1 MRLAP
6 DRPPNFWRSLLIVIL
21 VALAYGGA
29 ARLLFPS
36 LGRPFHVV
44 SLAFIFFMPFALG
57 ALVCYLGYK
66 LDTPRA
72 FWYRS
77 APAYAI
83 LLGILGSYAVHLEA
97 LMCLVVAVPL
107 VFPATVLGGWGMH
120 LSLQKRCKDRLL
132 VPCLVLLPYA
142 VAPVEELWDM
152 PHETRVMR
160 NAVTIHATPEAI
172 WEQIHSVPAIQRD
185 ELPSQWIY
193 HLGFPRPIAATI
205 DRQGVGATRHATFE
219 RGVSFFEEVTRWDQ
233 PRKLSFTI
241 KADPGFIPHTA
252 FDEHIIVGGRFY
264 DVLDGTYEIEP
275 RTDGTCILHLSS
287 THRLSTRFNWYAG
300 WWSEWVMDQIQ
311 GSILDVIR
319 RRCEGSGRPSPR
331 PGHVGWEED
340 PAGGAGFTVPA
351 SAGLP
356 PRSPVPR

>member
-6 DRPPNFWRSLLIVIL
+6 HRPPNFWRSLLIVVIIAIGYAGL
-21 VALAYGGA
+21 

-36 LGRPFHVV
+36 LGKPFHVV
-44 SLAFIFFMPFALG
+44 SIAFIFVMPMAMG

-66 LDTPRA
+66 LDTPRS

-77 APAYAI
+77 APALAMLI
-83 LLGILGSYAVHLEA
+83 GILGSYAAHWEA

-107 VFPATVLGGWGMH
+107 VFPATVLGGWSMH

-132 VPCLVLLPYA
+132 VSLLVLLPYA
-142 VAPVEELWDM
+142 VAPVEDLWQM

-160 NAVTIHATPEAI
+160 NAVVIHATPETI
-172 WEQIHSVPAIQRD
+172 WGQIHSVPAIHPR

-193 HLGFPRPIAATI
+193 LLGFPRPIAATI
-205 DRQGVGATRHATFE
+205 DKQGVGGTRHATFE
-219 RGVSFFEEVTRWDQ
+219 REVSFFEVVTHWEPART
-233 PRKLSFTI
+233 LSFTI
-241 KADPGFIPHTA
+241 KADPDFIPHTA

-264 DVLDGTYEIEP
+264 DVLDGTYEIKP
-275 RTDGTCILHLSS
+275 RPDGTCLLHLSS

-311 GSILDVIR
+311 GSILEVIR
-319 RRCEGSGRPSPR
+319 KRCEAAA
-331 PGHVGWEED
+331 
-340 PAGGAGFTVPA
+340 PAVSLSSAAPPPQFPA
-351 SAGLP
+351 P
-356 PRSPVPR
+356 Q